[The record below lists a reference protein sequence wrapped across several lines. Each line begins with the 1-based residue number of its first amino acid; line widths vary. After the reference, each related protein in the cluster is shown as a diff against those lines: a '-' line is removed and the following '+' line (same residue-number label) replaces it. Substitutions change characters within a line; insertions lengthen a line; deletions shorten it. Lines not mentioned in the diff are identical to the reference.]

1 MKQSIIKA
9 LKEAGRGIVLAVIPV
24 ILLGVNAQDGTF
36 TVQWNL
42 VIATAIVAG
51 LRFID
56 KLLHE
61 EGVEK
66 GLTLF

>member
-42 VIATAIVAG
+42 VIATAIVAA

-66 GLTLF
+66 GLTQF